1 MGPVSEQPVSPEAR
15 AEVEPVSPK
24 VHQGGPA
31 ETRQE
36 LFQKSKRRVRAKSAR
51 PKRPTATPQSPLGA
65 GQVGNPVLE
74 PITRRFT
81 TVGSNP
87 LDEIEWEQRT
97 SAIMD
102 EQGNVVRELPD
113 LEVPKSWSQLATDIL
128 ALKYIRKAGVPKTG
142 NETGARAVVY
152 RIAHSIREAGERLGG
167 YFVNAEEAATFEAEL
182 THILIHQ
189 KAAFNSPVWFNCGLF
204 HQYGIEGRGGSW
216 YWDSEASAIMETKN
230 AYEHP
235 QCSACFIQKVH
246 DDLDS
251 IYELVKSEARL
262 FKYGSGT
269 GSNFSPL
276 RSKFEHLSGGGTSSG
291 VMSFLEVFDRG
302 AGATKSGG
310 TTRRAAKMVI
320 LDMDHPEIVNF
331 INWKVREEKK
341 AAALIEAGY
350 PSDFNGEVYKTISGQ
365 NSNNS
370 VRVTDEFMYAVEND
384 GDWATKYR
392 TSGELHETYKA
403 RDLWNQI
410 AQAAWASADPGM
422 QYDTTV
428 NAWHTCPNTDRINAS
443 NPCSEYMFLDDSACN
458 LASINLAKYLLDD
471 GGFDMEGYRHTIKVM
486 TTAQEILVDF
496 SSYPTKMIGQNSHD
510 YRPLGLGYANLGTLL
525 MLIGI
530 PYDSDK
536 GRGIAGA
543 LTAVLTGK
551 AYQTSAEIAARIGP
565 FSGYGKNQK
574 PFLRVMRKHRAAA
587 YALNPDNTPSD
598 MLSAAQDAWDGAL
611 SAGEQYGYR
620 NAQATVI
627 APTGTIGLLMDCDT
641 TGIEPDFALVKLKKL
656 AGGGFFKIVN
666 QSVPEALHRLGY
678 SEGQVLEIVRYAT
691 GSMSLEGAPHINTQ
705 TLLAKGLIQE
715 DLSAIEDALH
725 STFELEQAFAAWVV
739 GQETLDRLGLSEQSK
754 QADFSLLRALGFTKD
769 QITEASD
776 IICGRGTVEGAPH
789 LKAEHLP
796 VFDCANKCGKYGTR
810 FIAPMGHVKMMAA
823 AQPFISG
830 AISKTVNMPSDATVE
845 EVAEI
850 YKQGW
855 KLGLKA
861 IAIYRDGSKH
871 SQPLNITKDKV
882 EKAEEKAKIIY
893 RPLRHKMPDERNA
906 VTHKFNIAGHKG
918 YLTVGLFEDGIP
930 GELFITMSKEGST
943 ISGMMD
949 AFATAVSIALQYGV
963 PLRTFINKFA
973 HMRFE
978 PAGFTNHPQIR
989 IAKSIID
996 YIFRWMA
1003 WRFMSVEDQ
1012 RQVGVN
1018 FTEEQTRVAKTLTD
1032 KIEAERVPTFD
1043 PPASKLLPADTED
1056 ETPVTSVQQD
1066 LLSTQSEDSAQKQ
1079 ALSFSFNNDA
1089 DAPGCADCGAI
1100 MVRNGTCY
1108 KCMNCGST
1116 SGCS

>member
-1 MGPVSEQPVSPEAR
+1 MGPVSEQ
-15 AEVEPVSPK
+15 
-24 VHQGGPA
+24 PA

-36 LFQKSKRRVRAKSAR
+36 LFEKKKRAGAEPRSKAAR
-51 PKRPTATPQSPLGA
+51 PKRPTQTPATPTSAEA
-65 GQVGNPVLE
+65 GVPSAASE

-87 LDEIEWEQRT
+87 FDEIEWEQRS

-102 EQGNVVRELPD
+102 EQGNVVHELPD

-142 NETGARAVVY
+142 HETGARAVVH
-152 RIAHSIREAGERLGG
+152 RIVHSIREAGEKMGG
-167 YFVNAEEAATFEAEL
+167 YFAKGEEADTFEAEL
-182 THILIHQ
+182 AHVLIHQ
-189 KAAFNSPVWFNCGLF
+189 KAAFNSPVWFNCGLY
-204 HQYGIEGRGGSW
+204 HQYGIQDQGRSW
-216 YWDSEASAIMETKN
+216 YWNFEANAMSETKN

-246 DDLDS
+246 DNLDS
-251 IYELVKSEARL
+251 IYELVKTEARL

-276 RSKFEHLSGGGTSSG
+276 RAKFEKLSSGGTSSG

-320 LDMDHPEIVNF
+320 LDMDHPEITDF
-331 INWKVREEKK
+331 INWKVHEEKK
-341 AAALIEAGY
+341 AAALIAAGY
-350 PSDFNGEVYKTISGQ
+350 PADFNGEVYKTVSGQ

-370 VRVTDEFMYAVEND
+370 VRVTDEFIYAVKND
-384 GDWATKYR
+384 NDWVTKYR
-392 TSGELHETYKA
+392 TTGQVHETYKA
-403 RDLWNQI
+403 RELWNMI
-410 AQAAWASADPGM
+410 AQAAWASADPGI
-422 QYDTTV
+422 QYDTTI
-428 NAWHTCPNTDRINAS
+428 NAWHTCPNTERINAS

-471 GGFDMEGYRHTIKVM
+471 GGFDMDGYRHTIKVI

-496 SSYPTKMIGQNSHD
+496 SSYPTQTIGQNSHD

-525 MLIGI
+525 MLMGI

-536 GRGIAGA
+536 GRAIAGA

-551 AYQTSAEIAARIGP
+551 AYQTSSEIAARIGP

-587 YALNPDNTPSD
+587 YALNPDDAPPD
-598 MLSAAQDAWDGAL
+598 MLNAAQQAWDEAL
-611 SAGEQYGYR
+611 RAGEQYGYR

-666 QSVPEALHRLGY
+666 QSVPEALRRLGY
-678 SEGQVLEIVRYAT
+678 SEGHVAEIVRYAT

-705 TLLAKGLIQE
+705 TLTEKGLTQD
-715 DLSAIEDALH
+715 DLIAIEGALH
-725 STFELEQAFAAWVV
+725 FTFELEQAFAPWVL
-739 GQETLDRLGLSEQSK
+739 GQATLERLGLSEQAK
-754 QADFSLLRALGFTKD
+754 QTDFSLLHSLGFTKE
-769 QITEASD
+769 QIAEASD

-830 AISKTVNMPSDATVE
+830 AISKTVNMPQAATVE

-850 YKQGW
+850 YMQGW

-861 IAIYRDGSKH
+861 IALYRDGSKH

-882 EKAEEKAKIIY
+882 EKAEEQTKIIY
-893 RPLRHKMPDERNA
+893 RPLRHKMPDERRA
-906 VTHKFNIAGHKG
+906 ITHKFNIAGHKG
-918 YLTVGLFEDGIP
+918 YLTVGLFEDGTP

-989 IAKSIID
+989 IAKSMID

-1003 WRFMSVEDQ
+1003 WRFMSIEDQ

-1018 FTEEQTRVAKTLTD
+1018 FTEEQTRVTKTLTD
-1032 KIEAERVPTFD
+1032 KIEAERIPTFD
-1043 PPASKLLPADTED
+1043 PPTGKLLQRDTGN
-1056 ETPVTSVQQD
+1056 ETPVTPVQQG
-1066 LLSTQSEDSAQKQ
+1066 LLSAEPEDSAQKQ
-1079 ALSFSFNNDA
+1079 ALNFSFNNDA